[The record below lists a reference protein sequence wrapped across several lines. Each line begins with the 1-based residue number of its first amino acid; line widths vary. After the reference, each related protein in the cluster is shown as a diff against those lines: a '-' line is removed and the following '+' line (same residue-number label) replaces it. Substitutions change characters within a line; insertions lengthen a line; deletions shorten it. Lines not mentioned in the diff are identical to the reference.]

1 MRAGDGRGKGSQST
15 GSLFILSAPSGA
27 GKTTLCREL
36 CRTVS
41 KMKHSVSYT
50 TRARR
55 KGERNGIHYF
65 FVTESRFRK
74 MTEKGEFAEWAMV
87 HGNLYGTSK
96 RHIEEIINRGY
107 DIILDIDVNG
117 ARQMR
122 RAYGDAYFVFI
133 LPPSLKELE
142 KRLRN
147 RKSDRDDEI
156 RRRLE
161 KAKEEIGEYIH
172 YNYTVVNDRFEK
184 ALSDLASVVR
194 TSRLKT
200 EKMPGGL
207 KKKFRLHDK
216 I

>member
-1 MRAGDGRGKGSQST
+1 MNRSNAGKARSPLK

-36 CRTVS
+36 CRTVPRI
-41 KMKHSVSYT
+41 KHSVSYT

-55 KGERNGIHYF
+55 KGERNGVHYF
-65 FVTESRFRK
+65 FVTENRFKK
-74 MTEKGEFAEWAMV
+74 MTLKSEFAEWAMV
-87 HGNLYGTSK
+87 HGHLYGTSK
-96 RHIEEIINRGY
+96 RHIDGIIKKGY

-122 RAYGDAYFVFI
+122 RAYGDACFIFI

-147 RKSDRDDEI
+147 RKSDHDDEI
-156 RRRLE
+156 RRRLVT
-161 KAKEEIGEYIH
+161 AKEELTEYAH
-172 YNYTVVNDRFEK
+172 YDYTVVNDSLDQ
-184 ALSDLASVVR
+184 ALSDLASIVR

-200 EKMPGGL
+200 EKIPGSL
-207 KKKFRLHDK
+207 KKKFRLNDK